1 MIVNNIDK
9 AVLSIQSDLTPNVRK
24 SIVIEYQE
32 DDDNWIKY
40 YMYYTRHGEIDID
53 THNIKRMTTLEAVKE
68 EMMAINEEFGEFDY
82 LRVTDMEGYER
93 EFAHVKIS

>member
-9 AVLSIQSDLTPNVRK
+9 AVLSIKSDLTPDVRK
-24 SIVIEYQE
+24 AIILEYQE

-40 YMYYTRHGEIDID
+40 TMYYTRHSEIDID
-53 THNIKRMTTLEAVKE
+53 THSIKHLATLEAVKE

-82 LRVTDMEGYER
+82 LRVIDMEGNER